1 MSDRLSDKCNP
12 HPDAPHGFDR
22 NSSATEDRYVCD
34 CEHWMPPDDLRDR
47 IAAVLIEAAEFR
59 GVYQLHNPD
68 MRFLADAVIRELPEL
83 TALRRCGR
91 CRIPC
96 LPHEYP
102 PMSEGSNELRPF
114 CIPCTEYIEWAT
126 S

>member
-1 MSDRLSDKCNP
+1 MSD
-12 HPDAPHGFDR
+12 
-22 NSSATEDRYVCD
+22 
-34 CEHWMPPDDLRDR
+34 LRTR
-47 IAAVLIEAAEFR
+47 IAAVFLGWACKFE
-59 GVYQLHNPD
+59 D
-68 MRFLADAVIRELPEL
+68 MTDTDRNDMADAVIRELPEL

-96 LPHEYP
+96 LPDEYP

-114 CIPCTEYIEWAT
+114 CIRCTKYIEWAT

>member
-1 MSDRLSDKCNP
+1 MPMSD
-12 HPDAPHGFDR
+12 
-22 NSSATEDRYVCD
+22 T
-34 CEHWMPPDDLRDR
+34 LRDR
-47 IAAVLIEAAEFR
+47 IAVALRGHGPMGAYYRDGLEFCSCGAETDGLLEFEA
-59 GVYQLHNPD
+59 H
-68 MRFLADAVIRELPEL
+68 LADAVIRELPEL

>member
-1 MSDRLSDKCNP
+1 M
-12 HPDAPHGFDR
+12 
-22 NSSATEDRYVCD
+22 T
-34 CEHWMPPDDLRDR
+34 DDLRTR
-47 IAAVLIEAAEFR
+47 IAAVLEGYVDPSHR
-59 GVYQLHNPD
+59 YD
-68 MRFLADAVIRELPEL
+68 LADVLIRELPEL

-96 LPHEYP
+96 LPDEYP

-114 CIPCTEYIEWAT
+114 CIRCTKYIEWAT

>member
-1 MSDRLSDKCNP
+1 MSESNESQNP
-12 HPDAPHGFDR
+12 LDF
-22 NSSATEDRYVCD
+22 
-34 CEHWMPPDDLRDR
+34 DLRTR
-47 IAAVLIEAAEFR
+47 IATVIARMNDCWCEDCHPEPDEFDLM
-59 GVYQLHNPD
+59 V
-68 MRFLADAVIRELPEL
+68 ADAVLRELPEL

-96 LPHEYP
+96 LPDEYP

-114 CIPCTEYIEWAT
+114 CIRCTKYIEWAT